1 MAITAQAVKELR
13 DRTGAGMM
21 DCKKALTETGGDLE
35 EAIKFLRTKGL
46 AAAAKKAGRAANDG
60 MVAIVGDDTKKAIL
74 ELNCETEPV
83 SKLDD
88 FRDFAK
94 ALVSQVLSSGAQSAE
109 ELKSQPFADD
119 PEHTVEQAVSLK
131 VAVIGEN
138 IVLNRCAAVE
148 AAPANTL
155 ASYVHMGGKIG
166 VVVEG
171 SGGATAEALHDV
183 ALHIAAS
190 EPRFV
195 RREEVTEDLLETE
208 REIALRQA
216 MEQGKP
222 EEIAQKIVAGKM
234 EKFFVQE
241 VLLEQAFAKEP
252 DKSVKQYLEESA
264 GKEATVVRFVRYKLG
279 EGSDA

>member
-1 MAITAQAVKELR
+1 MTITAQAVKELR

-60 MVAIVGDDTKKAIL
+60 MVAIVGDDAKKAIL

-83 SKLDD
+83 SKLDE
-88 FRDFAK
+88 FREFGN
-94 ALVSQVLSSGAQSAE
+94 ALVNQVLSSGAQSAD
-109 ELKSQPFADD
+109 ELKSQPFVGD
-119 PEHTVEQAVSLK
+119 PEHSVEQAVSLK

-138 IVLNRCAAVE
+138 IVLNRCAMVE
-148 AAPANTL
+148 AAPGNTL

-171 SGGATAEALHDV
+171 SGGATPEALHDV

-195 RREEVTEDLLETE
+195 TRDEVTEDVLETE
-208 REIALRQA
+208 REIALKQA

-222 EEIAQKIVAGKM
+222 EEIAKKIVAGKM

-252 DKSVKQYLEESA
+252 DKSVKQYLEERA
-264 GKEATVVRFVRYKLG
+264 GEGATVVRFVRYKLG

>member
-1 MAITAQAVKELR
+1 MTITAQTVKELR

-21 DCKKALTETGGDLE
+21 DCKKALTETGGDIE

-60 MVAIVGDDTKKAIL
+60 MVAIAGDDSKMAIL

-83 SKLDD
+83 SKLDE
-88 FRDFAK
+88 FRDFGN
-94 ALVSQVLSSGAQSAE
+94 ALVHQALSADATSAE
-109 ELKSQPFADD
+109 ELKSQPFAGD
-119 PEHTVEQAVSLK
+119 PDHTVEQTVSLK
-131 VAVIGEN
+131 VSVIGEN
-138 IVLNRCAAVE
+138 IVLNRCALVE
-148 AAPANTL
+148 AAPGNTL
-155 ASYVHMGGKIG
+155 SSYVHMGGKIG

-183 ALHIAAS
+183 ALHVAAT

-195 RREEVTEDLLETE
+195 NREEVTEELLASE
-208 REIALRQA
+208 REIALNQA
-216 MEQGKP
+216 VEAGKP
-222 EEIAQKIVAGKM
+222 EEIAKKIVEGKM

-252 DKSVKQYLEESA
+252 EKSVRQYLKESC
-264 GKEATVVRFVRYKLG
+264 GEGATVVRFVRYKLG

>member
-21 DCKKALTETGGDLE
+21 DCKKALTETGGDIE

-60 MVAIVGDDTKKAIL
+60 MVAITGDDAKMAIL

-88 FRDFAK
+88 FRDFGN
-94 ALVSQVLSSGAQSAE
+94 ALVQQVLESGAQSAD
-109 ELKSQPFADD
+109 ELKAQPFTGD
-119 PEHTVEQAVSLK
+119 PEHTVEQTVSLK

-138 IVLNRCAAVE
+138 IVLNRCALV
-148 AAPANTL
+148 AAADGNTL

-166 VVVEG
+166 VIVEG
-171 SGGATAEALHDV
+171 AGDATPEALHDV
-183 ALHIAAS
+183 ALHIAAT

-195 RREEVTEDLLETE
+195 NRDEVTEDLLETE
-208 REIALRQA
+208 REIALKQA
-216 MEQGKP
+216 MEAGKP
-222 EEIAQKIVAGKM
+222 EEIAKKIVAGKM

-264 GKEATVVRFVRYKLG
+264 GEGATVVRFVRYKLG
-279 EGSDA
+279 EGSDV

>member
-1 MAITAQAVKELR
+1 MTITAQAVKELR

-60 MVAIVGDDTKKAIL
+60 MIVIVGDDTKKAIL

-83 SKLDD
+83 SKLED
-88 FRDFAK
+88 FRDFGN
-94 ALVSQVLSSGAQSAE
+94 ALVDQVLESGAQSAD
-109 ELKSQPFADD
+109 ELKSQPFVGD

-138 IVLNRCAAVE
+138 IVLNRCALVA
-148 AAPANTL
+148 AAPGNTL

-171 SGGATAEALHDV
+171 SGGATPEALHDV

-195 RREEVTEDLLETE
+195 NREEVTEDLLETE
-208 REIALRQA
+208 REIALKQA

-252 DKSVKQYLEESA
+252 DKSVKQYLEEYA
-264 GKEATVVRFVRYKLG
+264 GEDATVVRFVRYKLG
-279 EGSDA
+279 EESDA